1 MTPSNDHDQ
10 FQQIVRA
17 QPTLMRILLQ
27 LAQLHSDA
35 YVAAGVLRHV
45 IWAHLHGWEY
55 EINHTEVDV
64 IFYDENEQA
73 RVIEQQLAD
82 RLKEYFPDIRWDVT
96 NQAFVHE
103 WYRTDQNENIETS
116 TSIDHALSLWPETV
130 TALALRLKDDE
141 LELIAPFGL
150 ADLFELK
157 LRWNP
162 NLVSYAVLEQRMLSK
177 QFLQKWPKLSLI
189 AQ

>member
-1 MTPSNDHDQ
+1 MTPSNYYDQ
-10 FQQIVRA
+10 FQQIVCA
-17 QPTLMRILLQ
+17 QPTLMRILHQ

-103 WYRTDQNENIETS
+103 WYRTDQNENIE
-116 TSIDHALSLWPETV
+116 P
-130 TALALRLKDDE
+130 
-141 LELIAPFGL
+141 
-150 ADLFELK
+150 
-157 LRWNP
+157 
-162 NLVSYAVLEQRMLSK
+162 
-177 QFLQKWPKLSLI
+177 
-189 AQ
+189 